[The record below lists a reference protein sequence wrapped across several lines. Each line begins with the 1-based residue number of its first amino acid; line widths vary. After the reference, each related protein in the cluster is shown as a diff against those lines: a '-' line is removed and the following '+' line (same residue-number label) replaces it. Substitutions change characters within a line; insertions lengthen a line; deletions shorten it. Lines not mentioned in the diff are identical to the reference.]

1 MSLNAYKRYRQRMVI
16 LLVICGM
23 GWAAIAI
30 QLFRIQILDRYRLK
44 NKITQQFVNK
54 KPIKAMRGNFYDRNG
69 RQLTQNVMHY
79 SFAVNPN
86 KVEHPQQLSSLLAQ
100 LTAKTKREI
109 LKKISDKGKSFIY
122 VARNIPKQ
130 DCEILLNFQDD
141 GLIKEP
147 NIRRYYPYGEIA
159 APLIG
164 LVGTDNKGKTGEEY
178 YLDHELAGQDGWM
191 VVGADGLGKAR
202 MRGDFPRE
210 EPTNG
215 KDIFLSIEL
224 DMQIILEQELK
235 NAIAKHEANGA
246 MGILLDPNSGEILA
260 IASLPSFNPNRLD
273 QLPDN
278 SLVLSPVS
286 SAFEPGSTFKIVSA
300 TAALEKAIIQPDEKI
315 YCENGSYKLTSTV
328 TVTDWKPFKFL
339 SFREIIQESSNIGV
353 IKVISRLEPMDL
365 YMAARAYGFGE
376 RTGVNYQ
383 GESDGLLKNISEWSG
398 VTQSEVSIG
407 YEVSVTGLQLALAYG
422 AIANGGYLMEP
433 VLVRYIR
440 DQEDRFLK
448 VDNVDVVRKVASSQS
463 IETLTGM
470 LEDVVSQ
477 GTGHAAN
484 IPLLRVAGKSGT
496 AKKLV
501 NGQYVSRYIASFVS
515 FFPSDDPAYVLAV
528 IVDNPRRGGY
538 TGGMVAAPVCQNVFS
553 RIYNLDQDN
562 IILEPV
568 PESPRAPEPEQKIMM
583 AANLLSS
590 IIPVAKSQIETN
602 RMPDVRGL
610 SKIKALQALST
621 VGVTPRWVGSGR
633 VVRQVPAP
641 NESIHSRTNCMVY
654 LSE

>member
-1 MSLNAYKRYRQRMVI
+1 MSLNAYKRFRQRMLI
-16 LLVICGM
+16 LLVVCGM
-23 GWAAIAI
+23 VWMVIAV
-30 QLFRIQILDRYRLK
+30 QLFRIQILDRYKLK

-69 RQLTQNVMHY
+69 RQLTQNVLHY
-79 SFAVNPN
+79 SFAVNPG
-86 KVEHPQQLSSLLAQ
+86 KVEQPQHLASLIAQ
-100 LTAKTKREI
+100 LTDKSKSEI
-109 LKKISDKGKSFIY
+109 LRKISDKGKSFIY

-130 DCEILLNFQDD
+130 DCENLLDFEDD

-147 NIRRYYPYGEIA
+147 TFRRYYPYGEVA
-159 APLIG
+159 APLVG
-164 LVGTDNKGKTGEEY
+164 LVGTDNKGMTGEEY
-178 YLDHELAGQDGWM
+178 YLDHELSGQDGWM
-191 VVGADGLGKAR
+191 VVGADGLGGAR
-202 MRGDFPRE
+202 MRGEFPRE
-210 EPTNG
+210 EPVNG
-215 KDIFLSIEL
+215 KDIYLSIEL

-235 NAIAKHEANGA
+235 DAIAKHQANGA
-246 MGILLDPNSGEILA
+246 MGILLDPNTGEILA

-273 QLPDN
+273 LLAHN
-278 SLVLSPVS
+278 SLVLSPVT

-300 TAALEKAIIQPDEKI
+300 TAALEKSIVQPDEKI
-315 YCENGSYKLTSTV
+315 YCENGSYRLTNEV
-328 TVTDWKPFKFL
+328 TVTDWKPFKLL

-353 IKVISRLEPMDL
+353 IKVSSRLDPIDL
-365 YMAARAYGFGE
+365 FATARAYGFGE
-376 RTGVNYQ
+376 RTGINYQ
-383 GESDGLLKNISEWSG
+383 GESDGLLKNVNEWSG
-398 VTQSEVSIG
+398 VTQSEISIG
-407 YEVSVTGLQLALAYG
+407 YEVSVTGLQLTLAYA

-440 DQEDRFLK
+440 DQTDNYLK
-448 VDNVDVVRKVASSQS
+448 VDNVDVVRKVASSKS
-463 IETLTGM
+463 IETLIGM

-477 GTGHAAN
+477 GTGHYAN
-484 IPLLRVAGKSGT
+484 IPQLRVAGKSGT

-501 NGQYVSRYIASFVS
+501 NGKYVSQYLASFVS

-538 TGGMVAAPVCQNVFS
+538 TGGMVAAPVCQHVFS

-568 PESPRAPEPEQKIMM
+568 PESPRTPEPEPKMM

-590 IIPVAKSQIETN
+590 VIPVAKSQIDTD

-621 VGVTPRWVGSGR
+621 VGITPHWVGSGR
-633 VVRQVPAP
+633 VVRQIPAP
-641 NESIHSRTNCMVY
+641 NQSIHSETNCMVY